1 MKFWLFNWLITLDNI
16 LSESSLENLYKEGI
30 SIKASWTDFG
40 FKFKNPTIS
49 Y

>member
-1 MKFWLFNWLITLDNI
+1 MILDNI
-16 LSESSLENLYKEGI
+16 LSESSFENLYNEGI
-30 SIKASWTDFG
+30 NINASWTDFG